1 MGVTLIKKKII
12 KLYIYYLLLKIN
24 QHFLNKKFDNDAPVL
39 ASYDRSISIII
50 KNFPREQF

>member
-39 ASYDRSISIII
+39 VSYDRSISIII